1 MYTKVKGTYDLSPE
15 EAKKLA
21 SIERFLSQVVSLYG
35 YEELRVP
42 ILESSELIHRSSGD
56 SSDIVTKETYD
67 FKDRGNRLIT
77 LRPEGTAPVIRSVI
91 ENKLYTRHLPLKLF
105 YLGDMFRY
113 ERPQKGRFR
122 EFRQF
127 GVECIGSSSPL
138 MDAEVIL
145 MASTIFDALGVSNYI
160 VRLNTLGDSLSRDN
174 YRQALKEYF
183 SKVKD
188 NLSDDS
194 KVRLEVNP
202 LRILDSKDPRDKEFI
217 KDAPK
222 IGDYLSPESKE
233 KFDSVKSY
241 LDNMN
246 VKYYLDERLVRGLDY
261 YTDTIFEIEL
271 EGNDNVGQSQT
282 ICAGGRYDNL
292 VKSLG
297 GPDLKSVG
305 FAFGLE
311 RLLSIVEDNA
321 DYSKKVLVQFIPIGE
336 KPKANLIKKMQEVRL
351 EGITSEMDYDAA
363 NLKNHFKSS
372 SANNASF
379 LVIQGD
385 SELEDNTLQIKN
397 KINDKED
404 YIDEDDLLDYLIR
417 ELSGGCSCGCGGH
430 DHNHDHKCECGCGD
444 DEHECSC
451 HEEGHK
457 CCCEEEK

>member
-21 SIERFLSQVVSLYG
+21 SIEHFLSQVVSLYG

-42 ILESSELIHRSSGD
+42 ILETSELIHRSSGD

-67 FKDRGNRLIT
+67 FKDRGDRLIT
-77 LRPEGTAPVIRSVI
+77 LRPEGTAPIIRSVI

-113 ERPQKGRFR
+113 ERPQKGRYR

-145 MASTIFDALGVSNYI
+145 MAATIFDALGVSNYV
-160 VRLNTLGDSLSRDN
+160 VRLNTLGDSLSREN
-174 YRQALKEYF
+174 YRSALKEYF
-183 SKVKD
+183 TQIKD
-188 NLSDDS
+188 QLSEDS
-194 KVRLEVNP
+194 KVRLEINP
-202 LRILDSKDPRDKEFI
+202 LRILDSKDPSDKELV
-217 KDAPK
+217 KNAPK
-222 IGDYLSPESKE
+222 ISDYLSQESKD
-233 KFDSVKSY
+233 KFLSVKSY
-241 LDNMN
+241 LDSMN
-246 VKYYLDERLVRGLDY
+246 VKYYIDERLVRGLDY

-292 VKSLG
+292 VKTLG

-321 DYSKKVLVQFIPIGE
+321 DYSKHVMVQFIPIGD
-336 KPKANLIKKMQEVRL
+336 KPKLNLVKKMQEIRL
-351 EGITSEMDYDAA
+351 EGLVCEMDYDALS
-363 NLKNHFKSS
+363 LKNHFKSS

-397 KINDKED
+397 KLNNKEE
-404 YIDEDDLLDYLIR
+404 YIDEDDLLDYLVR
-417 ELSGGCSCGCGGH
+417 ELSGGCSCGCSGH
-430 DHNHDHKCECGCGD
+430 HEEG
-444 DEHECSC
+444 HECHC
-451 HEEGHK
+451 HEEGHE
-457 CCCEEEK
+457 CHCEDK